1 MEFLAGLI
9 SFYLLTWGISFVAY
23 HDALAGKMPGI
34 VALAVMF
41 VGVGIAHFAFTQ
53 KYEGA
58 IPRNWPYKKAMNYI
72 SGLAEIAG
80 GIGVLLPSFRTAA
93 AWGLILLLIVI
104 FPMNIAIAR
113 RKPNFSRIFRLFFQP
128 IYIVWV
134 WWFCLHAA

>member
-1 MEFLAGLI
+1 MEFLAGLV
-9 SFYLLTWGISFVAY
+9 SFYLLIWGVSFFAF
-23 HDALAGKMPGI
+23 HDQLTGKMPGI

-41 VGVGIAHFAFTQ
+41 ICVGVAHFAMAK
-53 KYEGA
+53 KYESA
-58 IPRNWPYKKAMNYI
+58 IPRNWPYKKTMNYI

-80 GIGVLLPSFRTAA
+80 GIGVLIPEYRTAA

-128 IYIVWV
+128 VYIAWV
-134 WWFCLHAA
+134 WWFCLHGA